1 MDLQRLISGM
11 TFHGIN
17 FNMKNKKGFTYI
29 DLLLY
34 IALIVIILSSLI
46 PFAWNAIETGV
57 KSTTEQEVFSNAQ
70 YISEQLQYQI
80 RNASSINSV
89 TGTQI
94 SLAVASSSANPT
106 IIGLSSGNFTIT
118 QGTGSAIL
126 LNSQNTTISSLNFVN
141 YTSSD
146 NKTKN
151 IQFTFTISAKY
162 PNAGVMQEYNESTSI
177 EGDAE
182 IRSN

>member
-34 IALIVIILSSLI
+34 IGLVVIILSALI

-70 YISEQLQYQI
+70 YISERLKYEI
-80 RNASSINSV
+80 RNATGINSV
-89 TGTQI
+89 SATQI
-94 SLAVASSSANPT
+94 SLGMSISSTNPT
-106 IIGLSSGNFTIT
+106 IIGLSGGNLTI
-118 QGTGSAIL
+118 
-126 LNSQNTTISSLNFVN
+126 
-141 YTSSD
+141 
-146 NKTKN
+146 
-151 IQFTFTISAKY
+151 
-162 PNAGVMQEYNESTSI
+162 
-177 EGDAE
+177 
-182 IRSN
+182 